1 MGQPG
6 GKGGTLQRDKHSG
19 RAAGAGILELGI
31 GQAGA
36 DSTAGWGVGRVG
48 GCQSWFFQLDISN
61 VEAAHVLVGALES
74 PGDVL
79 IHRAVIK
86 IQALIEIFIF
96 VVIWHVHSKL
106 LILPPLPEEQ
116 QRPWHHCTEQQ
127 DDPFCRDDAVLGAF
141 PHVQEGP
148 RDLLAHSE
156 VSATGTLYFF
166 ALYHL
171 APVQAP
177 VALVNFGEDQLAHGT
192 QARTQWHWGPCAV
205 GLETEPPCDIRVL
218 AVVLTGED
226 GLLTQVHRQG
236 WWIPF

>member
-86 IQALIEIFIF
+86 IQALQGTETS
-96 VVIWHVHSKL
+96 VPWQL
-106 LILPPLPEEQ
+106 RPLLPP
-116 QRPWHHCTEQQ
+116 
-127 DDPFCRDDAVLGAF
+127 
-141 PHVQEGP
+141 
-148 RDLLAHSE
+148 S
-156 VSATGTLYFF
+156 
-166 ALYHL
+166 
-171 APVQAP
+171 
-177 VALVNFGEDQLAHGT
+177 QLQGGT
-192 QARTQWHWGPCAV
+192 QCRHH
-205 GLETEPPCDIRVL
+205 PPCKAACCIPGI
-218 AVVLTGED
+218 LTS
-226 GLLTQVHRQG
+226 
-236 WWIPF
+236 

>member
-1 MGQPG
+1 M
-6 GKGGTLQRDKHSG
+6 LLS
-19 RAAGAGILELGI
+19 
-31 GQAGA
+31 
-36 DSTAGWGVGRVG
+36 
-48 GCQSWFFQLDISN
+48 
-61 VEAAHVLVGALES
+61 VLVSL
-74 PGDVL
+74 
-79 IHRAVIK
+79 
-86 IQALIEIFIF
+86 
-96 VVIWHVHSKL
+96 
-106 LILPPLPEEQ
+106 PLPALLLARSGNPEATIWQ
-116 QRPWHHCTEQQ
+116 VTCQGYRLQ
-127 DDPFCRDDAVLGAF
+127 
-141 PHVQEGP
+141 VQEGGAGS
-148 RDLLAHSE
+148 LLPVFWMSRRTELQGQCPSLLTAHSE